1 MSSYRMVDA
10 REIAKRLGITEKH
23 AYKIIRSLNAELEV
37 EGYCIVRGR
46 VDESYFAK
54 RYFPGEEEDGN
65 ARI

>member
-10 REIAKRLGITEKH
+10 REVAKRLGITEKH

-37 EGYCIVRGR
+37 KGYCIVRGR
-46 VDESYFAK
+46 VDENYFAK